1 MALILSAAQVK
12 DLIDMREAIDAVE
25 RALVEF
31 SSGQAVMP
39 VRSTTQVPS
48 HGGAM
53 LSMPAYLGKT
63 DALGSKI
70 VTVYKGNPQ
79 RGLPTIM
86 AVVVV
91 NDPQTGRVLAVM
103 DGAYL
108 TAVRTAAA
116 SGAATRH
123 LATPGPK
130 VLAIL
135 GAGVQG
141 QSHLWAMREAARVTR
156 VRLYTRTRD
165 KALAFKAELEP
176 RFGIPIDIA
185 ASEEEAIRGADVVVL
200 ATTAAAPIVKW
211 EWFAPG
217 CHINAVGS
225 HSPGARELDSDTVAR
240 ARVVV
245 DSRDANFTECG
256 DILVPLQEGRITR
269 EQVSDEIGEVIAGTK
284 PGRAGPDQV
293 TIYKS
298 VGIAIEDVA
307 TAELIYRKA
316 RAQGVG
322 TEVEL

>member
-39 VRSTTQVPS
+39 VRSTTQVES

-91 NDPQTGRVLAVM
+91 NDPQTGKVLAVM

-123 LATPGPK
+123 LAIPGPR

-176 RFGIPIDIA
+176 RFGIPIDVA
-185 ASEEEAIRGADVVVL
+185 ASEEEAIRGADLVVL

-225 HSPGARELDSDTVAR
+225 HSAGARELDSDTVAR

-307 TAELIYRKA
+307 TADLIYRKA